1 MTNEETLCTFM
12 DPAPRRGHPNNWWW
26 LQTELGPGWDTWK
39 PREIWTLDILREVEE
54 KLDDRQWTRYED
66 LLCFNH
72 PQGCNTRRKIHADVR
87 QKLDALATA
96 IGMPL
101 LRWNGMK
108 WLVDEKAVTGCFCGD
123 VIPGACRGFGPEHE
137 ERMKDFLCR

>member
-1 MTNEETLCTFM
+1 
-12 DPAPRRGHPNNWWW
+12 
-26 LQTELGPGWDTWK
+26 
-39 PREIWTLDILREVEE
+39 
-54 KLDDRQWTRYED
+54 